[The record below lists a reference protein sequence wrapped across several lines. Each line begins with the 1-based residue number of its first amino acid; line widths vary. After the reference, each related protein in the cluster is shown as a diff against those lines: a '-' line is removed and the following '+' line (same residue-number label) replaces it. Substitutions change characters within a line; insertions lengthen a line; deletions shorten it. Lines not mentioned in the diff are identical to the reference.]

1 MPVLAATDFSKGSQA
16 AIRHASRVARA
27 RSDTLVLMHAVHMP
41 QDESSWAYFV
51 ERAQRTKAEIEERV
65 LDDLDDIF
73 GEAVAE
79 EDRPR
84 HVEFVFEQGRPSDVI
99 WDVTERKGA
108 DLVVI
113 GGAQERA
120 VASYFLGS
128 TAEDVIRS
136 AVQPTLVVPPDD
148 TANRCQTVLAATD
161 FSPASSASVEYAARW
176 ARLFDARLLVAHVVD
191 EPGGL
196 FGWADDTDAA
206 DVQRRAR
213 ERLETWLEDVE
224 LPAGES
230 PAVTPLVRTGRPHE
244 ALAEL
249 VDEEDVDIAVMGTH
263 GQRGWKRYFV
273 GSNTLKLLRLLPCP
287 VVALRHREEAD

>member
-1 MPVLAATDFSKGSQA
+1 MPVLAATDFSKGSHA

-27 RSDTLVLMHAVHMP
+27 RSDTILLMHAVYMP

-51 ERAQRTKAEIEERV
+51 ERAQRTNAEIEERV
-65 LDDLDDIF
+65 LDDLDEIF

-79 EDRPR
+79 ADQPK
-84 HVEFVFEQGRPSDVI
+84 HVEFVFEQGRPADVI
-99 WDVTERKGA
+99 WDVAERKCA

-136 AVQPTLVVPPDD
+136 AMQPTLVVPPDD
-148 TANRCQTVLAATD
+148 AVSRCQTVLAGTD
-161 FSPASSASVEYAARW
+161 FSPASRASVEYAAQW

-196 FGWADDTDAA
+196 FGWADDTDDAE
-206 DVQRRAR
+206 VQEHAR
-213 ERLETWLEDVE
+213 QRLDTWLDDVE
-224 LPAGES
+224 LPADDS
-230 PAVTPLVRTGRPHE
+230 LDVTPLVRTGRPHE

-273 GSNTLKLLRLLPCP
+273 GSNTLKLLRLMPCP
-287 VVALRHREEAD
+287 VVALRHREDAG